1 MDTPMTPAPG
11 GGGPD
16 AAPAAAPK
24 AKIRPGRIWYL
35 VALLVL
41 LAGVAW
47 LVVGLLSIS
56 SRVDSFARVAIPA
69 GGQITLDHSGDY
81 VIYYEGPG
89 AQSGQI
95 PDFRVRV
102 TPASAGAAVQS
113 LGPYNSSVTYSFG
126 SHQGR
131 AVLSMRV
138 GHPGRFRVETPA
150 GGNVPVGS
158 GLAFGDSIVGG
169 VAGTALPSV
178 LLILAGIVAL
188 VVIFIIRI
196 VKTSRARSARP
207 AWSPPG
213 AAPGA
218 QPGPPQGAQSGQPP
232 GTQPDQP
239 PAWSPGA
246 PPAADPDPPL
256 RADPAPPPTAQPE
269 PPPTAQPGPPAS
281 GAQPGPPPTA
291 DPGPPPDADPGPP
304 PTAQPGLPASGAQP

>member
-56 SRVDSFARVAIPA
+56 SRVDSFPRVAIPA

-95 PDFRVRV
+95 PAFRVRV

-113 LGPYNSSVTYSFG
+113 LGPYNSSVTYAFG

-138 GHPGRFRVETPA
+138 GHPGRFRVETPG

-213 AAPGA
+213 A
-218 QPGPPQGAQSGQPP
+218 QPGPPQGTQSGQPP

-291 DPGPPPDADPGPP
+291 DPSPPPDADPSPP

>member
-56 SRVDSFARVAIPA
+56 SRVDSFPRVAIPA

-95 PDFRVRV
+95 PAFRVRV

-113 LGPYNSSVTYSFG
+113 LGPYNSSVTYAFG

-138 GHPGRFRVETPA
+138 GHPGRFRVETPG

-218 QPGPPQGAQSGQPP
+218 QPGPP
-232 GTQPDQP
+232 
-239 PAWSPGA
+239 
-246 PPAADPDPPL
+246 
-256 RADPAPPPTAQPE
+256 
-269 PPPTAQPGPPAS
+269 
-281 GAQPGPPPTA
+281 PTA
-291 DPGPPPDADPGPP
+291 DPGPPPDADPSPP
-304 PTAQPGLPASGAQP
+304 PTAQPGLPASGAAVAQEANA

>member
-56 SRVDSFARVAIPA
+56 SRVDSFPRVAIPA

-95 PDFRVRV
+95 PAFQVRV

-113 LGPYNSSVTYSFG
+113 LGPYNSSVTYAFG

-138 GHPGRFRVETPA
+138 GHPGRFRVETPS

-213 AAPGA
+213 A
-218 QPGPPQGAQSGQPP
+218 QPGPPQGTQSGQPP

-291 DPGPPPDADPGPP
+291 DPSPPPDADPSPP

>member
-56 SRVDSFARVAIPA
+56 SHIDSFPRVAIPA

-95 PDFRVRV
+95 PAFRVRV

-113 LGPYNSSVTYSFG
+113 LGPYNSSVTYAFG

-138 GHPGRFRVETPA
+138 GHPGRFRVETP
-150 GGNVPVGS
+150 GGGDVPVGS

-213 AAPGA
+213 A
-218 QPGPPQGAQSGQPP
+218 
-232 GTQPDQP
+232 
-239 PAWSPGA
+239 
-246 PPAADPDPPL
+246 
-256 RADPAPPPTAQPE
+256 
-269 PPPTAQPGPPAS
+269 
-281 GAQPGPPPTA
+281 QPGPPPTA
-291 DPGPPPDADPGPP
+291 DPARHPMRTPARHPPRSLGYRPRRA
-304 PTAQPGLPASGAQP
+304 AVAREANA

>member
-56 SRVDSFARVAIPA
+56 SRVDSFPRVAIPA

-95 PDFRVRV
+95 PAFRVRV

-113 LGPYNSSVTYSFG
+113 LGPYNSSVTYAFG

-138 GHPGRFRVETPA
+138 GHPGRFRVETPG

-213 AAPGA
+213 A
-218 QPGPPQGAQSGQPP
+218 QPGPPQGTQSGQPP

-291 DPGPPPDADPGPP
+291 DPSPP

>member
-56 SRVDSFARVAIPA
+56 SRVDSFPRVAIPA
-69 GGQITLDHSGDY
+69 GGQITLDHSGNY

-95 PDFRVRV
+95 PAFRIRV

-113 LGPYNSSVTYSFG
+113 LGPYNSSVTYAFG

-138 GHPGRFRVETPA
+138 GHPGRFRVETPG

-213 AAPGA
+213 A
-218 QPGPPQGAQSGQPP
+218 QPGPLQGTQSGQPP

-269 PPPTAQPGPPAS
+269 PPPTAQPGPPPTAQPGPPAS

-291 DPGPPPDADPGPP
+291 DPSPP
-304 PTAQPGLPASGAQP
+304 PTAQPRLPAPGAQP

>member
-1 MDTPMTPAPG
+1 MDTPMTPAP

-56 SRVDSFARVAIPA
+56 SRVDSFPRVAIPA
-69 GGQITLDHSGDY
+69 GGQITLDHSGGY
-81 VIYYEGPG
+81 VVYYEGPG

-95 PDFRVRV
+95 PAFRVRV

-113 LGPYNSSVTYSFG
+113 LGSYNSSVTYAFG

-138 GHPGRFRVETPA
+138 GHPGRFRVETPG

-196 VKTSRARSARP
+196 VKTNRARSPVP
-207 AWSPPG
+207 AWPP
-213 AAPGA
+213 P
-218 QPGPPQGAQSGQPP
+218 PGPP
-232 GTQPDQP
+232 T
-239 PAWSPGA
+239 
-246 PPAADPDPPL
+246 
-256 RADPAPPPTAQPE
+256 PAPPMPPSPM
-269 PPPTAQPGPPAS
+269 PPPSQ
-281 GAQPGPPPTA
+281 PPP
-291 DPGPPPDADPGPP
+291 P
-304 PTAQPGLPASGAQP
+304 QP

>member
-1 MDTPMTPAPG
+1 MDTPMTPAP

-24 AKIRPGRIWYL
+24 AKVRPGRTWYL

-47 LVVGLLSIS
+47 LVVGLLSLS
-56 SRVDSFARVAIPA
+56 SHVDSFPRVAIPA
-69 GGQITLDHSGDY
+69 GGQITLDHSGGY
-81 VIYYEGPG
+81 VVYYEGPG

-95 PDFRVRV
+95 PAFRVQV
-102 TPASAGAAVQS
+102 TPASAAAAVQS
-113 LGPYNSSVTYSFG
+113 LRPYNSSVTYAFG

-138 GHPGRFRVETPA
+138 GHPGRFRVETLGGDNVPA
-150 GGNVPVGS
+150 GS
-158 GLAFGDSIVGG
+158 QLAFGDSIVGG
-169 VAGTALPSV
+169 VAGTALPSG

-196 VKTSRARSARP
+196 VKTSRARSKRS

-213 AAPGA
+213 APPGT
-218 QPGPPQGAQSGQPP
+218 QPGPPQGTQPGQPP

-246 PPAADPDPPL
+246 PPNADPDPP
-256 RADPAPPPTAQPE
+256 PE
-269 PPPTAQPGPPAS
+269 
-281 GAQPGPPPTA
+281 
-291 DPGPPPDADPGPP
+291 ADPGPP
-304 PTAQPGLPASGAQP
+304 PTAQPGPPPTT

>member
-35 VALLVL
+35 VALVVL

-56 SRVDSFARVAIPA
+56 SRVDSFPRVAIPA

-95 PDFRVRV
+95 PAFRVRV

-138 GHPGRFRVETPA
+138 GHPGRFRVETPG

-213 AAPGA
+213 APPGA
-218 QPGPPQGAQSGQPP
+218 QPGQPP
-232 GTQPDQP
+232 GTEPDQP

-246 PPAADPDPPL
+246 PSDADPDPPL
-256 RADPAPPPTAQPE
+256 HADPGPPPTAQPGRPTTGAQPGPPPGADPG

-281 GAQPGPPPTA
+281 GADPSAPPNADPGAPPEAEPGPPPTA
-291 DPGPPPDADPGPP
+291 
-304 PTAQPGLPASGAQP
+304 

>member
-1 MDTPMTPAPG
+1 MDTPVTPAPG

-16 AAPAAAPK
+16 AAPAAAPQ
-24 AKIRPGRIWYL
+24 AKIRRGRIWYR

-56 SRVDSFARVAIPA
+56 SHVDSFPRVAIPA
-69 GGQITLDHSGDY
+69 GGQITLDHSGEY
-81 VIYYEGPG
+81 VVYYEGPG

-95 PDFRVRV
+95 PAFRVRV
-102 TPASAGAAVQS
+102 TPASAGAAVQN
-113 LGPYNSSVTYSFG
+113 LRPYNSSVTYAFG
-126 SHQGR
+126 AHQGR

-138 GHPGRFRVETPA
+138 GHPGRFSVETSG

-169 VAGTALPSV
+169 VAGTVLPSV

-196 VKTSRARSARP
+196 VKTSRARSARS

-213 AAPGA
+213 A
-218 QPGPPQGAQSGQPP
+218 PP
-232 GTQPDQP
+232 GTQ
-239 PAWSPGA
+239 
-246 PPAADPDPPL
+246 
-256 RADPAPPPTAQPE
+256 
-269 PPPTAQPGPPAS
+269 
-281 GAQPGPPPTA
+281 
-291 DPGPPPDADPGPP
+291 PGPPPDADPGPP
-304 PTAQPGLPASGAQP
+304 PDAQPGPPPTPGAQP

>member
-56 SRVDSFARVAIPA
+56 SRVDSFPRVAIPA

-95 PDFRVRV
+95 PAFRVRV

-113 LGPYNSSVTYSFG
+113 LGPYNSSVTYAFG

-138 GHPGRFRVETPA
+138 GHPGRFRVATPG

-218 QPGPPQGAQSGQPP
+218 QPGPP
-232 GTQPDQP
+232 
-239 PAWSPGA
+239 
-246 PPAADPDPPL
+246 
-256 RADPAPPPTAQPE
+256 
-269 PPPTAQPGPPAS
+269 
-281 GAQPGPPPTA
+281 PTA
-291 DPGPPPDADPGPP
+291 DPGPPPDADPSPP
-304 PTAQPGLPASGAQP
+304 PTAQPGLPASGAAVAQEANA

>member
-1 MDTPMTPAPG
+1 MPGMTVPVAIGIPRRVLRSEGRMDTPMTPAP

-35 VALLVL
+35 AALLVL

-47 LVVGLLSIS
+47 LAVGLLSLS
-56 SRVDSFARVAIPA
+56 SHIDSFPRVAIPA
-69 GGQITLDHSGDY
+69 GGQITLDHSGGY
-81 VIYYEGPG
+81 VVYYEGPG

-95 PDFRVRV
+95 PAFRVRV

-113 LGPYNSSVTYSFG
+113 LGSYNSSVTYAFG

-138 GHPGRFRVETPA
+138 GHPGRFSVEMPG

-158 GLAFGDSIVGG
+158 HLAFGDSIVGG
-169 VAGTALPSV
+169 VAGTALPSA

-196 VKTSRARSARP
+196 VKTSRARSARS

-213 AAPGA
+213 APPGA
-218 QPGPPQGAQSGQPP
+218 QPGPPQGTHPRH
-232 GTQPDQP
+232 
-239 PAWSPGA
+239 
-246 PPAADPDPPL
+246 PL
-256 RADPAPPPTAQPE
+256 RNPARRRPANQGHRRRPARSRSAGGERIACGHGGQGGHLRLGRDAHPV
-269 PPPTAQPGPPAS
+269 AS
-281 GAQPGPPPTA
+281 G
-291 DPGPPPDADPGPP
+291 
-304 PTAQPGLPASGAQP
+304 

>member
-35 VALLVL
+35 AALLVL

-47 LVVGLLSIS
+47 LAVGLLSLS
-56 SRVDSFARVAIPA
+56 SHIDSFPRVAIPA

-95 PDFRVRV
+95 PAFRIRV

-113 LGPYNSSVTYSFG
+113 LGPYNSSVTYAFG

-138 GHPGRFRVETPA
+138 GHPGRFRVETPG

-207 AWSPPG
+207 AWSP
-213 AAPGA
+213 
-218 QPGPPQGAQSGQPP
+218 
-232 GTQPDQP
+232 
-239 PAWSPGA
+239 GA

-269 PPPTAQPGPPAS
+269 PPPTAQRGPPAS

>member
-56 SRVDSFARVAIPA
+56 SRVDSFPRVAIPA

-95 PDFRVRV
+95 PAFRVRV

-113 LGPYNSSVTYSFG
+113 LGPYNSSVTYAFG

-138 GHPGRFRVETPA
+138 GHPGRFRVETPG

-213 AAPGA
+213 T
-218 QPGPPQGAQSGQPP
+218 QPGPPQGTQSGQPP
-232 GTQPDQP
+232 GTQPDQ
-239 PAWSPGA
+239 

-269 PPPTAQPGPPAS
+269 PPPTAQPGPPPTAQPGPPAS

-291 DPGPPPDADPGPP
+291 DPSPPPDADPSPP

>member
-1 MDTPMTPAPG
+1 MDTPMTPAP

-41 LAGVAW
+41 LAAVAW
-47 LVVGLLSIS
+47 LVVGLLSLS
-56 SRVDSFARVAIPA
+56 SHIDSFPRVAIPA
-69 GGQITLDHSGDY
+69 GGQITLDHSGGY
-81 VIYYEGPG
+81 VVYYEGPG

-95 PDFRVRV
+95 PAFRVRV

-113 LGPYNSSVTYSFG
+113 LGPYNSSVTYAFG

-138 GHPGRFRVETPA
+138 GHPGRFSVETPG

-158 GLAFGDSIVGG
+158 HLAFGDSIVGG
-169 VAGTALPSV
+169 VAGTALPSA

-196 VKTSRARSARP
+196 VKTSRARSARS

-213 AAPGA
+213 A
-218 QPGPPQGAQSGQPP
+218 Q
-232 GTQPDQP
+232 
-239 PAWSPGA
+239 
-246 PPAADPDPPL
+246 PAADPDPPL
-256 RADPAPPPTAQPE
+256 RADPGPPPTAQPE

-281 GAQPGPPPTA
+281 AAQPGPPPTA
-291 DPGPPPDADPGPP
+291 DPGPPPDADPTPP
-304 PTAQPGLPASGAQP
+304 PTA